1 MVFVFLRKEQ
11 WMQVCVVSALE
22 KMWQGMDL
30 CAADMPPMTR
40 VMNVSQ
46 RNL

>member
-22 KMWQGMDL
+22 KMWQGMEL
-30 CAADMPPMTR
+30 CAADM

-46 RNL
+46 RNP